1 MGADDSVAPALGGAT
16 SGETSREDS
25 GEGRVLVVDD
35 DAAAVDC
42 ACLALTHA
50 GFEVRAARNGAVG
63 LETVLTFRPDVV
75 LFDFWMPVAD
85 GRELLQGLREVS
97 RTRIGLVAMSG
108 TPEVESWC
116 ERVGVG
122 EFLCKPFD
130 LEDLRAAVRRAR
142 DHARRGSMDRIS
154 VAPGGPVSRRLR
166 IARVALVV
174 GREDLV
180 RGVRSA
186 LREGDRPMQVAVVPE
201 IEDAIRAL
209 SSFTVDVIAIC
220 GRGGS
225 GEAESRERLA
235 VEALKRGLPL
245 VEGSDT
251 ATIVRSIAQVLAPT
265 AEATG
270 S

>member
-1 MGADDSVAPALGGAT
+1 MGADDSVATALA
-16 SGETSREDS
+16 SGEQGEPQS

-35 DAAAVDC
+35 DAASIDSA
-42 ACLALTHA
+42 ALALTHV
-50 GFEVRAARNGAVG
+50 GFEVRTARNGAVG
-63 LETVLTFRPDVV
+63 LEAVLTFRPDVV

-122 EFLCKPFD
+122 EFLRKPFD
-130 LEDLRAAVRRAR
+130 PEDLRSAVRRAR
-142 DHARRGSMDRIS
+142 DHARRGSVDRIS

-180 RGVRSA
+180 RSVRSA

-201 IEDAIRAL
+201 IDDAVRAL

-220 GRGGS
+220 GAVS
-225 GEAESRERLA
+225 EKGEAESRERLA
-235 VEALKRGLPL
+235 VEAIKRGLPL
-245 VEGSDT
+245 VEGGDT
-251 ATIVRSIAQVLAPT
+251 STIVGAIVRALAPA